1 MTHAISS
8 TIVSNYWWET
18 LRTRCSKNGK
28 VDFCHLM
35 CPSYGFPR
43 LHFFWYFGFFQE
55 VLVLLLFSSLNIN
68 TYTVTLK
75 IRSKRNARRTDSPK
89 DPDLG
94 LKWVQTTSKTLAEM
108 TRQSKRL
115 NDDSK
120 YILGPRAHIRNSISK
135 INSPR
140 KKNSAMSVK

>member
-1 MTHAISS
+1 MSQN
-8 TIVSNYWWET
+8 VSKCLKMSQNVSIET
-18 LRTRCSKNGK
+18 FSPYYSCRLPWYLLSKSQNVGGALAPQAPLPTRA
-28 VDFCHLM
+28 
-35 CPSYGFPR
+35 
-43 LHFFWYFGFFQE
+43 
-55 VLVLLLFSSLNIN
+55 LFSSLNIN